1 MSVRKLGKARWVHDC
16 PYCAEASTVHPDQF
30 RAVEAQQAHA
40 RTLEH
45 AVAASVGITTAFV
58 ADLMA
63 PYVRAFARMEEGLA
77 AAQLGAL
84 RQTHFALG

>member
-1 MSVRKLGKARWVHDC
+1 MTVRKLGKARWAHDC

-30 RAVEAQQAHA
+30 RAVEAQQAHD

-45 AVAASVGITTAFV
+45 TVAASVGITNAFV

-63 PYVRAFARMEEGLA
+63 PYVRAFARLGESLA
-77 AAQLGAL
+77 AAQLGAF
-84 RQTHFALG
+84 RQTHFTLG